1 MGFGDVLIMMLLGL
15 VTGVVAKF
23 LMPGRDPGGC
33 IITMIIGIVGS
44 FIGGFLANLIGIEG
58 GAFINF
64 IFAVIGAVILL
75 VLYRIVIG
83 NRST

>member
-58 GAFINF
+58 GGFINF